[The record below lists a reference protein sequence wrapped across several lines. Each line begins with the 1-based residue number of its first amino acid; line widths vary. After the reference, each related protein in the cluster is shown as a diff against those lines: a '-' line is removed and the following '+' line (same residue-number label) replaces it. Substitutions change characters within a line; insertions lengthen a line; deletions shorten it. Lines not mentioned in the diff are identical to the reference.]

1 MGRLH
6 GRLLAGDEVN
16 RGGKIRAGL
25 ANRVRSWNQLVAV
38 GTHGANTK
46 LVRRDNKGHAAF
58 HKPGSQSGRK
68 GYGKRKVVTK
78 K

>member
-1 MGRLH
+1 
-6 GRLLAGDEVN
+6 VK
-16 RGGKIRAGL
+16 RGTKLMEGL
-25 ANRVRSWNQLVAV
+25 EARVRDWESLPSL
-38 GTHGANTK
+38 GTRGPNTK

-68 GYGKRKVVTK
+68 GYGKRRRVVGK

>member
-1 MGRLH
+1 MMEGLEAR
-6 GRLLAGDEVN
+6 
-16 RGGKIRAGL
+16 IRD
-25 ANRVRSWNQLVAV
+25 WDQLIAV
-38 GTHGANTK
+38 GTHGPNTK

-68 GYGKRKVVTK
+68 GYGRRKAVTK

>member
-1 MGRLH
+1 M
-6 GRLLAGDEVN
+6 N
-16 RGGKIRAGL
+16 RGDKIKEGL
-25 ANRVRSWNQLVAV
+25 ANRINGWNQLISV
-38 GTHGANTK
+38 GMRGTNTK

-68 GYGKRKVVTK
+68 GYGKRTVKGK

>member
-1 MGRLH
+1 MV
-6 GRLLAGDEVN
+6 VN
-16 RGGKIRAGL
+16 RGNKIKAAL
-25 ANRVRSWNQLVAV
+25 SARVKAWQDMPSV
-38 GTHGANTK
+38 GTRGTNTK

-68 GYGKRKVVTK
+68 GYGKRKAAGK